1 MMWRLWVVW
10 LGVLLSGCA
19 GVEVKHYAAQQPALH
34 LEQYFNGRVEAWG
47 MFQKRN
53 GEVVKRFQVQID
65 ASWQG
70 ERGILDESFRYSDGS
85 TQRRVWQLQRV
96 AEGRYVGRADDVE
109 GEAVGEVSGNALRW
123 RYVLRLP
130 VDGVEYR
137 VDFDDWMYLIDSET
151 MVNRSVMSK
160 FGVELGQV
168 TLFFRRRP
176 A

>member
-10 LGVLLSGCA
+10 LGGVLSGCA
-19 GVEVKHYAAQQPALH
+19 GVEVSHYAAQQPALQ

-70 ERGILDESFRYSDGS
+70 ERGILDESFVYSDGS
-85 TQRRVWQLQRV
+85 KQRRVWQLTRV
-96 AEGRYVGRADDVE
+96 AQGRYVGRADDVE
-109 GEAVGEVSGNALRW
+109 GDAVGEVSGNALRW

-137 VDFDDWMYLIDSET
+137 VDFDDWMYLIDRET
-151 MVNRSVMSK
+151 MANRSVMSK

-168 TLFFRRRP
+168 TPFFRRRP

>member
-34 LEQYFNGRVEAWG
+34 LEQFFNGRVEAWG

-85 TQRRVWQLQRV
+85 TQRRVWQLTRV
-96 AEGRYVGRADDVE
+96 AQGRYVGRADDVE
-109 GEAVGEVSGNALRW
+109 GDAVGVGVIDAAGHEGGGTLGSSKKKMAPPAG
-123 RYVLRLP
+123 
-130 VDGVEYR
+130 DGR
-137 VDFDDWMYLIDSET
+137 
-151 MVNRSVMSK
+151 
-160 FGVELGQV
+160 
-168 TLFFRRRP
+168 
-176 A
+176 

>member
-1 MMWRLWVVW
+1 MRRMWMMLCG
-10 LGVLLSGCA
+10 LLLSGCG
-19 GVEVKHYAAQQPALH
+19 GVEVRHYSAQQPALQ
-34 LEQYFNGRVEAWG
+34 LERFFNGRLDAWG

-65 ASWQG
+65 ASWQD
-70 ERGILDESFRYSDGS
+70 ERGTLDEMFRYSDGS
-85 TQRRVWQLQRV
+85 TQRRVWHLRRV
-96 AEGRYVGRADDVE
+96 AEGRYVGRADDVD

-137 VDFDDWMYLIDSET
+137 VDFDDWMYLLDGET
-151 MVNRSVMSK
+151 MVNRSAMSK

>member
-1 MMWRLWVVW
+1 MWRCCVFV

-19 GVEVKHYAAQQPALH
+19 GVEVRHYAAQQPVLH

-70 ERGILDESFRYSDGS
+70 ERGILDKSFRYSDGS
-85 TQRRVWQLQRV
+85 TQRRVWQLRRIT
-96 AEGRYVGRADDVE
+96 EGRYIGRADDVE

-137 VDFDDWMYLIDSET
+137 VDFDDWMYLIDGET
-151 MVNRSVMSK
+151 LVNRSVMSK